1 MRRAVLLFLGALATY
16 AQSSDRVAL
25 LATGVERAEAVRS
38 VKRLQQAYNQ
48 YLDAGQWNELDA
60 LVTAN
65 VAADFPAPGERSG
78 TALDKAGLHR
88 YWMQEAKR
96 TAVGLA
102 DGQLNT
108 HLILQPI
115 VNLGADGRTA
125 QGTWHQI
132 SMLGQFGESATWTG
146 GIYEN
151 EYALEG
157 GVWKISKVHYS
168 EQYRGAYTDAGQKAP
183 PKWEIPYHFT
193 PEHVGLT
200 IPPSALQAASKK
212 SSLGDLTAR
221 LQQMEDE
228 VAVLNLQN
236 TYGYYLERKMWDDV
250 ADLFGGSGPQMR
262 KDLEARFGA
271 PRLKTGELW
280 EHVNFGT
287 VVTIARNGRSAN
299 ARSVELRQLGQLN
312 EYQRWELGTYEN
324 EFVKENGV
332 WRFKAVHYSPRLIA
346 NYEDGWAK
354 TKPLPNFPAF
364 HYKNLGK
371 PFASPAAVA
380 AKPMETLERMLAQ
393 AIGYDA
399 TENQMSAY
407 GYYLDESAWDSLVE
421 SCATN
426 CVFELSD
433 VGIYLGKDRARR
445 ALKLRYPNNGRGPN
459 SYTIHQLLQ
468 PVIHVSEDGKTAYA
482 RTRLF
487 QMGGSASGASGAWI
501 GGTYENQA
509 FFENG
514 EWKFGVKD
522 LQHQFSATYRNGWA
536 KIVPRAT
543 NLKAAPKADAK
554 AKAPTGLAAFP
565 PDRPQRTRQ
574 YPFPEIMEPAFHYK
588 NPVSGRVPP
597 VYLP

>member
-1 MRRAVLLFLGALATY
+1 MKRAALLVAAALVVQ
-16 AQSSDRVAL
+16 AQPDRVAL
-25 LATGVERAEAVRS
+25 LATGVERAEAVRA

-60 LVTAN
+60 LVTAD
-65 VAADFPAPGERSG
+65 VKADFPAPGERSG
-78 TALDKAGLHR
+78 TVLDKAGLHR

-96 TAVGLA
+96 AANGLA

-115 VNLGADGRTA
+115 VNLGPDGRTA

-151 EYALEG
+151 EYALDG
-157 GVWKISKVHYS
+157 GVWKIRKVHYS
-168 EQYRGAYTDAGQKAP
+168 EQYRGAYEDAGQKAP

-193 PEHVGLT
+193 PEHLGVT
-200 IPPSALQAASKK
+200 IPPSALQAAAKVP
-212 SSLGDLTAR
+212 SLGNLTAR
-221 LQQMEDE
+221 LQQLEDE
-228 VAVLNLQN
+228 TAVLNLQN
-236 TYGYYLERKMWDDV
+236 TYGYYMERKMWDDV
-250 ADLFGGSGPQMR
+250 ADLFGSGGAQMR

-271 PRLKTGELW
+271 PKLKTGELW

-287 VVTIARNGRSAN
+287 VVTIARDGRSAN

-324 EFVKENGV
+324 EFVKESGV
-332 WRFKAVHYSPRLIA
+332 WRFKAVHYSPRWIG

-354 TKPLPNFPAF
+354 TKPLTNFQAF
-364 HYKNLGK
+364 HYKNLGR
-371 PFASPAAVA
+371 PVEPPSAGPAKSV
-380 AKPMETLERMLAQ
+380 EVLERMLAQ

-421 SCATN
+421 SCASN

-433 VGIYLGKDRARR
+433 VGIYLGKERARR

-468 PVIHVSEDGKTAYA
+468 PVIHVAEDGKTAHA
-482 RTRLF
+482 RMRLF
-487 QMGGSASGASGAWI
+487 QMGGAASGASGAWI

-509 FFENG
+509 FFEDG

-536 KIVPRAT
+536 KIAPRAA
-543 NLKAAPKADAK
+543 NVKAAPKADTK

-574 YPFPEIMEPAFHYK
+574 YPFPEILEPAFHYK